1 MNPCRKDSF
10 NDLIFQE
17 AGKIAEVAH
26 CVALMIFGDTMVE
39 WKDLNLSFE
48 KGKIV
53 LVTRKSVDF
62 SEKDHFDYL
71 IEVASITSQRFSQR
85 RSAIVIGTTRGI
97 FSIHER
103 ICCVAGLTGSNTF
116 DTIALV
122 DVRDEMES
130 MALLKG
136 KSLPSEVQPSVLANV
151 LSVASEIAVEGR
163 EGRAT
168 GCLFILGDSEQIRPY
183 TCPLI
188 LNPFHGH
195 AEKQRNILDP
205 FVVETVKE
213 FSSLDGAFIIRSDG
227 IIEAAGMMIQTPKVC
242 HISLPLGLGTRH
254 AAAAAISSLIPCVA
268 IAVSQSTRRVTC
280 FYRGEMLSILG

>member
-1 MNPCRKDSF
+1 MPMNPCRKDCF

-17 AGKIAEVAH
+17 AEKIAEAAH
-26 CVALMIFGDTMVE
+26 CAALMIFGDTMAE
-39 WKDLNLSFE
+39 WKGLNIPFE
-48 KGKIV
+48 KEKII
-53 LVTRKSVDF
+53 LVTRKAGDF
-62 SEKDHFDYL
+62 PEKDHFDHL
-71 IEVASITSQRFSQR
+71 IEVASTTPQRFSQR

-97 FSIHER
+97 FSVNER
-103 ICCVAGLTGSNTF
+103 ICCVAGVAGSNSF
-116 DTIALV
+116 DTIAVV

-130 MALLKG
+130 MALLRG
-136 KSLPSEVQPSVLANV
+136 KSLPSDIQPSVLESV

-163 EGRAT
+163 EGRAI

-183 TCPLI
+183 TCPLV

-195 AEKQRNILDP
+195 AEEQRNILDR

-213 FSSLDGAFIIRSDG
+213 FASLDGAFIIRSDG
-227 IIEAAGMMIQTPKVC
+227 VIEAAGIMIQTPKIC
-242 HISLPLGLGTRH
+242 PIQLPLGLGTRH

-280 FYRGEMLSILG
+280 FHRGEML